1 MSEWEG
7 AIELID
13 LKMEHAGCLII
24 IGIKMIITI
33 IIVAISKL
41 PKKINVN
48 NNYVYTSLMALG
60 VNKELGHYNNY
71 FLIGFNQQSFQ
82 IVK

>member
-24 IGIKMIITI
+24 IGIMIVIFVAMTITI
-33 IIVAISKL
+33 IIEAISKL
-41 PKKINVN
+41 LEKINVN
-48 NNYVYTSLMALG
+48 NNYV
-60 VNKELGHYNNY
+60 
-71 FLIGFNQQSFQ
+71 
-82 IVK
+82 